1 MKDGFIKVAA
11 ANTEIKVAEVEFNK
25 NQILSKINRANKN
38 GVELLVLPELC
49 LTSASCGDIFN
60 SATLIETTVLAI
72 KEIRDYTKELD
83 ICVVIGAPVSYKAKV
98 FNAAVVIKGGKI
110 LGIVPKKNIKNTV
123 FCSGSFIK
131 NGSFINLF
139 GQEVPFGNDIVFA
152 SNTIGSFT
160 FSVALGDDLFDP
172 NLPFTS
178 VITNPAA
185 NYQTASSFEL
195 TKQKISV
202 YSAIKQSSIIYS
214 NAAYSESTTDYVYGG
229 DCLIAENLSVLACT
243 EPFESTEITE
253 TEIDTQLISA
263 LNKEKCLYG
272 ELTYRTVFFEQG
284 VKNTPLHRTFSK
296 NPFIPFYQN
305 EEEYFKNAL
314 NIQVY
319 GLKKRLSHTKTNKM
333 VLGISGGLDSTLA
346 LLVCVRVAD
355 LMGINRKNVCAFT
368 LPCFGTTNRT
378 KSNAVTLCELLGVSI
393 EEINITDAV
402 NLHLKDIKQPNG
414 VYDAAYENSQAR
426 ERTQVLM
433 DLANRLGGILVG
445 TGDLSELALGW
456 ATYGGDQMSMYSLNG
471 SVPKTLVR
479 GLVSYEANRI
489 GGETEK
495 VLLDIVDTPVSPELL
510 PSNESGDIS
519 QKTEDL
525 VGPYELHDFFIYY
538 FVGYGF
544 SPKKIFRMALIAF
557 KGVYTPET
565 IKKWLAVFVRRF
577 FAQQFKR
584 SCMPDGPK
592 VTDISLSPRG
602 SFNMPS
608 DACADIWLKEIDS
621 FKGEI

>member
-11 ANTEIKVAEVEFNK
+11 AKTEIKVAEVEFNK
-25 NQILSKINRANKN
+25 NQIISKINRANKD
-38 GVELLVLPELC
+38 GVGLLVLPELC
-49 LTSASCGDIFN
+49 LTSASCGDIFMSN
-60 SATLIETTVLAI
+60 TLNDACSLAI
-72 KEIRDYTKELD
+72 KEIRDCTKELD
-83 ICVVIGAPVSYKAKV
+83 ICVVVGAPISYKAKL
-98 FNAAVVIKGGKI
+98 FNTAAIIKGGKI
-110 LGIVPKKNIKNTV
+110 LGVVPKTATQNTV

-139 GQEVPFGNDIVFA
+139 GEEVPFGNDIVFA
-152 SNTIGSFT
+152 SNTVSSFT
-160 FSVALGDDLFDP
+160 FSVALGDDLFGCD
-172 NLPFTS
+172 LPVTS
-178 VITNPAA
+178 VIANPSA

-195 TKQKISV
+195 IKQKVSV
-202 YSAIKQSSIIYS
+202 FSAIRQCAIIYS
-214 NAAYSESTTDYVYGG
+214 NANYSESSTDYVYGG
-229 DCLIAENLSVLACT
+229 DSIIAENLNILACT
-243 EPFESTEITE
+243 KPFEEKTTE

-263 LNKEKCLYG
+263 LSKENCSFG
-272 ELTYRTVFFEQG
+272 EPTYRTFFFEQG
-284 VKNTPLHRTFSK
+284 VKNTPLSRSFNK

-305 EEEYFKNAL
+305 KEEYFENAL
-314 NIQVY
+314 NIQTF
-319 GLKKRLSHTKTNKM
+319 GLKKRLEHTKTNKM

-346 LLVCVRVAD
+346 LLVCTRVAD
-355 LMGINRKNVCAFT
+355 LMDLPRKNVCAFT

-378 KSNAVTLCELLGVSI
+378 KSNAVSLCELLGVSI
-393 EEINITDAV
+393 EEINISDAV
-402 NLHLKDIKQPNG
+402 NLHLKDIKQPDG

-433 DLANRLGGILVG
+433 DLANRLYGILVG

-471 SVPKTLVR
+471 TIPKTLVKN
-479 GLVSYEANRI
+479 LVSYEANRL
-489 GGETEK
+489 GGDVKK

-510 PSNESGDIS
+510 PSDESGNIS

-538 FVGYGF
+538 FVRFGF
-544 SPKKIFRMALIAF
+544 SPKKILRMAIIAF
-557 KGVYTPET
+557 NGEYSPET
-565 IKKWLAVFVRRF
+565 IKKWLTVFIRRF

-592 VTDISLSPRG
+592 VTEVSLSPRG

-608 DACADIWLKEIDS
+608 DACADIWLNEITS
-621 FKGEI
+621 FKGDI